1 MIGERCRLSSVT
13 HVASGPICAGVASQ
27 RSSRWSPGPAWG
39 TGRTAACVRA
49 SWWFSVIHMA
59 HRLQDR
65 CRGGK
70 GSWGWRSQC
79 CVQIGCLAVRNGLG
93 QGSPP
98 GVFYLLR
105 PPPHK
110 VLSNKEI
117 YFFFAF
123 SLLDIRHQDISSNW
137 FYILENCTSILIHNK
152 ETRDHIWKGKQ
163 GLKWLRLSQTL
174 YLSRL
179 LAVNLQYKLF
189 RLPTIHSWEEK
200 KNDPWFRLCQTLP
213 NLLLGSAQR
222 M

>member
-1 MIGERCRLSSVT
+1 MKPRTSMGHRTNSSLCEGFMVVLSHSHGTSPTGQMQRRKRELRMKESMLCANRLS
-13 HVASGPICAGVASQ
+13 GCEKWL
-27 RSSRWSPGPAWG
+27 R
-39 TGRTAACVRA
+39 TGFPTWCVLFA
-49 SWWFSVIHMA
+49 
-59 HRLQDR
+59 
-65 CRGGK
+65 
-70 GSWGWRSQC
+70 
-79 CVQIGCLAVRNGLG
+79 
-93 QGSPP
+93 
-98 GVFYLLR
+98 
-105 PPPHK
+105 PPPPDK

-123 SLLDIRHQDISSNW
+123 SLLDVRHQDISSNW

-189 RLPTIHSWEEK
+189 RLPTIHSWK
-200 KNDPWFRLCQTLP
+200 K
-213 NLLLGSAQR
+213 